1 MAKKQKVTIFW
12 KKNITLK
19 KKITEKLLL
28 CFGSFG
34 TSSFFLQSEPHL
46 KKHKDFTK
54 IEYVNNTNIKF
65 LP

>member
-12 KKNITLK
+12 KKILLWK
-19 KKITEKLLL
+19 KSTEKLLL